1 MIKGIIF
8 DLDGTLVR
16 LPIQYNEIFKKLQIL
31 FDTNDEFKPLI
42 PTIIK
47 KSKNDTKIVQ
57 NAFNLICEEEILATN
72 NFEVINDAINTLNYF
87 KKNNYSICLV
97 TMQCFKA
104 AKIILD
110 KMQVSELFSSI
121 VTRDSSHERN
131 AQITKSIESL
141 SFSTNEILMVGDR
154 INDVRSAQQ
163 VGCPV
168 ILFNKDKKNSF
179 TDCPVITELSEL
191 KKIISNF

>member
-87 KKNNYSICLV
+87 KTNNYSICLV

-121 VTRDSSHERN
+121 ITRDSSHERN

-163 VGCPV
+163 VGCHV